1 MVLISHFLVS
11 CGNLSDP
18 ENGRVHYDSTSLE
31 SVAVYTCNDFCEA
44 NLTIRACCN
53 GSWSGEEPKC
63 AGMCFELVMYFSRHC
78 AL

>member
-1 MVLISHFLVS
+1 MALISHFLVS

-44 NLTIRACCN
+44 NITTRVCYN
-53 GSWSGEEPKC
+53 GNWSGMEPNC
-63 AGMCFELVMYFSRHC
+63 PGIHFE
-78 AL
+78 